1 MRPSRKL
8 GFFVLIAQIQI
19 CRKFRAFTRTT
30 FRARNRYQLKCGGR
44 RASTLAFVICSAM
57 PFVGKVEMNDGNDD
71 NRKINPPEPHRKAD
85 LGRAAARA
93 VAGAIPVVGSAAAE
107 LANEILP
114 DPTAKARKHWEQH
127 VSEGVNDLHERVD
140 DLDSRTGTQTIEL
153 TGGTAA
159 AAKFML
165 EQCPD
170 GLAQEWT
177 TIEQLCEA
185 FPDLTKQEL
194 LDGLGDLESYGFIKE
209 VSFIGSPS
217 RYQLATYAYE
227 VLDKPVM
234 GWDTKADAR
243 ELAREV
249 LTMSG
254 TVGVRTLDAKMG
266 WPRRR
271 FNPALRLVVDFI
283 GDGRVSRTIQ
293 PDYVTAHFAMS
304 NAERAELRR
313 FVS

>member
-1 MRPSRKL
+1 MSDE
-8 GFFVLIAQIQI
+8 G
-19 CRKFRAFTRTT
+19 
-30 FRARNRYQLKCGGR
+30 
-44 RASTLAFVICSAM
+44 
-57 PFVGKVEMNDGNDD
+57 NDG
-71 NRKINPPEPHRKAD
+71 RKINPPETHRKAD

-93 VAGAIPVVGSAAAE
+93 VAGAIPVVGSAATE

-114 DPTAKARKHWEQH
+114 DPSAKARKEWEQH
-127 VSEGVNDLHERVD
+127 VSDGVNDLNERVD
-140 DLDSRTGTQTIEL
+140 DIDSRTGARTVEL

-159 AAKFML
+159 AAKYL
-165 EQCPD
+165 IEQCPD

-177 TIEQLCEA
+177 SLEQLCEA
-185 FPDLTKQEL
+185 YPNPTKQEL
-194 LDGLGDLESYGFIKE
+194 LDGLGDLESYGLIKE

-217 RYQLATYAYE
+217 RYKLTTYAYE
-227 VLDKPVM
+227 VLDQPVM

-243 ELAREV
+243 ELAKEV
-249 LTMSG
+249 LAMSG
-254 TVGVRTLDAKMG
+254 TISVRALDAKMG

-283 GDGRVSRTIQ
+283 EDGRVSKVIQ

-313 FVS
+313 FVG